1 MGNLTRREVLKAG
14 STAAVT
20 ALLNPLLGKAEGEK
34 EGNNVTKPEPVQA
47 PFEEICFMNATA
59 LVEMLRTKKVSSVEV
74 VKAHLSQIARVNQK
88 VNAIVTLVEAGTVA
102 GRGTRGGRCACQGKL
117 AWAFAWAADWRE
129 GSTCH

>member
-47 PFEEICFMNATA
+47 PFEEICLMNTTA

-88 VNAIVTLVEAGTVA
+88 VNAIVHFVA
-102 GRGTRGGRCACQGKL
+102 
-117 AWAFAWAADWRE
+117 
-129 GSTCH
+129 